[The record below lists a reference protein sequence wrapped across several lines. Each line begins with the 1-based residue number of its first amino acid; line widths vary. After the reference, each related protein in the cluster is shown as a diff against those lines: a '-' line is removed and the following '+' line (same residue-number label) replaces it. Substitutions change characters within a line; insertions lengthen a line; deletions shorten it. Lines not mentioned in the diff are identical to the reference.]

1 MENNL
6 TESPISKILKE
17 YLKENKLRCTPERFK
32 ILNMIY
38 SIDGSFDIDTLLLHM
53 EEKKFRVSRATVY
66 NTITLLIN
74 ANLVTHH
81 QFGNKSRYEKSLNN
95 EMARYCGYCTLSNLF
110 REGAELDDNEQ
121 KEYMTAIKATLHTP
135 GDTTTLQ
142 NSASISLIKFSE
154 QKSGLAAEACKEIKS
169 WGIEE
174 RPALQQLVANIEEGL

>member
-38 SIDGSFDIDTLLLHM
+38 SIDGSFDIDTLLQHM
-53 EEKKFRVSRATVY
+53 EEKKFRVSRATIY

-81 QFGNKSRYEKSLNN
+81 LFGNRSRYEKCFNN
-95 EMARYCGYCTLSNLF
+95 EKSHLICTKCGRITEITIPNLRETITPDIKKFHLTHYSLYVYGVCSKCHQTAR
-110 REGAELDDNEQ
+110 RRRQ
-121 KEYMTAIKATLHTP
+121 RKK
-135 GDTTTLQ
+135 
-142 NSASISLIKFSE
+142 
-154 QKSGLAAEACKEIKS
+154 
-169 WGIEE
+169 
-174 RPALQQLVANIEEGL
+174 

>member
-38 SIDGSFDIDTLLLHM
+38 SIDSSFDIDTLLQHM
-53 EEKKFRVSRATVY
+53 EEKKFRVSRATIY

-81 QFGNKSRYEKSLNN
+81 LFGNRSRYEKCFNN
-95 EMARYCGYCTLSNLF
+95 EKSHLICTKCGRITETTIPNLRETITPDIKKFHLTHYSLSVYGVCSKCHQAAR
-110 REGAELDDNEQ
+110 RRRQ
-121 KEYMTAIKATLHTP
+121 RKK
-135 GDTTTLQ
+135 
-142 NSASISLIKFSE
+142 
-154 QKSGLAAEACKEIKS
+154 
-169 WGIEE
+169 
-174 RPALQQLVANIEEGL
+174 